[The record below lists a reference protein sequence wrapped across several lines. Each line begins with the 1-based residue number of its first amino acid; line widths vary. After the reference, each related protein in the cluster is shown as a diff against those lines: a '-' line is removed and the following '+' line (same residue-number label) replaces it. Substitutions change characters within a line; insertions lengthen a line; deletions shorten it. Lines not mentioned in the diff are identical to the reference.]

1 MTDARPL
8 PPDQNERLRALATDR
23 SVLVQAPAGSG
34 KTDLL
39 TRRFLALLATVDAPS
54 EIVAI
59 TFTRASAAEM
69 RHRIL
74 AELEKAS
81 HLTAPQIATAE
92 AFSMTALAAAAIA
105 RSEERGW
112 QLLDLPTQLRIT
124 TIDAFC
130 RELALGQPIVSGLGG
145 GMEPSDQ
152 PAELYRRAAR
162 RTLASLDDAPAPL
175 REAIELLL
183 LWRDNNWAEMEDL
196 LIRMLAQ
203 RDRWMRDFVLNSSF
217 DPDLV
222 RAKLERPFANAVH
235 AALTHLDL
243 LFDQAPAAREEAL
256 ALARFACGNPGG
268 ELFLDLAELP
278 EWPSFDDEE
287 EIEAAQRAF
296 LSLASLLLTGTGTFR
311 KSLDKRI
318 GFPADRKREKA
329 RLLEL
334 IAGLNSIEGFE
345 SALAALRTLPPAR
358 FSDEEWQIV
367 QAAFTLLMHAAVNLR
382 IVFAEAG
389 QTDFTEI
396 AQTALNVLKGEDGL
410 PEDATLAFADGIH
423 HLLVDEFQDTSRRQH
438 ELLAHL
444 VSAWPDAINRTCF
457 VVGDPM
463 QSIYFFRDAEAELF
477 ARVRLIGLELPD
489 AEPLTFDF
497 VQLRSNFRTEPAL
510 VSETNTFF
518 EKVFAHNDGS
528 GATFASAEPSRAPKS
543 GFTFADETLQL
554 HLDFMPA
561 SRGRAGSNAE
571 RESRVEAR
579 TTAHQ
584 SQINRVVA
592 LIRAHFQHI
601 EEAAAFNLAAP
612 TAEKKKYRVAVLG
625 RSRKSLAPIAEA
637 LRKENIPFRAVDLEG
652 LQDRSEIQDALAL
665 GRAVLNPQNRVAWLG
680 VLRAPWCGLSLA
692 DLHALVSGDDQPTLR
707 RSIPSLL
714 KERVSLL
721 TPEAQAAVERLLTAL
736 EAAPVLRFAQTS
748 NTLGSW
754 LEQLWLSVGGAAC
767 ANQTERANLDL
778 LWQTLDELP
787 AGEQDL
793 LGPAL
798 DAALADLTALADPT
812 VQEECGVQLMTMHK
826 SKGLEFEVVIVP
838 ELQATSGAPD
848 FSLLTW
854 LERGLAEPDETGA
867 LSEFLVAPLQSKG
880 DESGSSRAWV
890 TRVRRERE
898 RQEMRRLLYVAA
910 TRAREEL
917 HLFAR
922 PDYAMDANGERTLP
936 EPKNSLLA
944 TAWPALEDEVRT
956 AFTAWEATLPRENPQ
971 EETVELAA
979 AAEDSEA
986 SLHILPV
993 PEKPTLLR
1001 RLPVDFAL
1009 PVQTLEDS
1017 EFAANAVATNREALY
1032 ARHEGGMRSRLLG
1045 VAVHALLEE
1054 LARARMDFDWPQAL
1068 HQITKKAPAILAD
1081 LRARGLD
1088 PQAAAKLA
1096 AEALALAEAA
1106 SRDPLGQWVL
1116 APHAEAASEQ
1126 RWTGVVQNELRSVQ
1140 ADRIF
1145 RAGAE
1150 PHATGE
1156 NVWWIVDY
1164 KTAHADGLDLA
1175 TALPELRKKF
1185 AGQLEAYAKMLRNL
1199 KGSVAEVRLAL
1210 YYPRLQALDWWS
1222 T

>member
-54 EIVAI
+54 EVVAI

-81 HLTAPQIATAE
+81 HLTAQQIIAAE
-92 AFSMTALAAAAIA
+92 ESSMTALAAAAIA
-105 RSEERGW
+105 RSEEHGW

-203 RDRWMRDFVLNSSF
+203 RDRWMRDFVLDSSF

-222 RAKLERPFANAVH
+222 RAKLERPFANAVQ
-235 AALTHLDL
+235 AALAHLDQ

-268 ELFLDLAELP
+268 EVFLDLAELP
-278 EWPSFDDEE
+278 AWPSFDDEE
-287 EIEAAQRAF
+287 EIEAAQRAL
-296 LSLASLLLTGTGTFR
+296 LSLATLLLTGTGTFR
-311 KSLDKRI
+311 KSIDKRI
-318 GFPADRKREKA
+318 GFPANRKREKA
-329 RLLEL
+329 SLLEL
-334 IAGLNSIEGFE
+334 IAGLNAIDGFE

-367 QAAFTLLMHAAVNLR
+367 RAAFTLLVHAAVNLR

-396 AQTALNVLKGEDGL
+396 AQTALNVLKGEEGL

-444 VSAWPDAINRTCF
+444 VSAWPDAISRTCF

-477 ARVRLIGLELPD
+477 ARVRSLGLELPD

-497 VQLRSNFRTEPAL
+497 AQLRSNFRTEPAL

-518 EKVFAHNDGS
+518 ERVFAHDDGS
-528 GATFASAEPSRAPKS
+528 GVTFASAAPSRAPKS
-543 GFTFADETLQL
+543 GFAFAAETLQL
-554 HLDFMPA
+554 HLDFIPA
-561 SRGRAGSNAE
+561 SRSHTGSSIE
-571 RESRVEAR
+571 RESRTAAR
-579 TTAHQ
+579 TAAHQ
-584 SQINRVVA
+584 AQIDRVIA
-592 LIRAHFQHI
+592 LIREHHQQIKA
-601 EEAAAFNLAAP
+601 AAAFNLTAP

-637 LRKENIPFRAVDLEG
+637 LHKEKIPFRAVDLEG
-652 LQDRSEIQDALAL
+652 LKDRPEIQDALAL
-665 GRAVLNPQNRVAWLG
+665 GRAALNPQNRVAWLG

-692 DLHALVSGDDQPTLR
+692 DLHALVSGDEQSTLR
-707 RSIPSLL
+707 RSVPSLL
-714 KERVSLL
+714 KERVKLL
-721 TPEAQAAVERLLTAL
+721 SAEGTAAVERLLTAL
-736 EAAPVLRFAQTS
+736 DTAPALRFAQSS
-748 NTLGSW
+748 NALGSW

-767 ANQTERANLDL
+767 ANPTAHANLDL
-778 LWQTLDELP
+778 LWQTLDDLP

-854 LERGLAEPDETGA
+854 LERGLAEPDESGA

-880 DESGSSRAWV
+880 DESGSARAWV

-922 PDYAMDANGERTLP
+922 PACTVDANGELTLS

-944 TAWPALEDEVRT
+944 TAWPALEETVRT
-956 AFTAWEATLPRENPQ
+956 AFSAWATTQKQ
-971 EETVELAA
+971 EELETETVELAA
-979 AAEDSEA
+979 AAEDA
-986 SLHILPV
+986 ATNLHVLPA
-993 PEKPTLLR
+993 PEKPTHFR

-1009 PVQTLEDS
+1009 PVQALEDS
-1017 EFAANAVATNREALY
+1017 DSAANAVETNREALY

-1045 VAVHALLEE
+1045 VAAHALLEE
-1054 LARARMDFDWPQAL
+1054 LARARMNLDWPDAL
-1068 HQITKKAPAILAD
+1068 DQIKKKTPAVLAD

-1088 PQAAAKLA
+1088 LHSATNLTT
-1096 AEALALAEAA
+1096 EALALAEAA

-1116 APHAEAASEQ
+1116 APHTDAASEQ

-1150 PHATGE
+1150 PHAAGE

-1164 KTAHADGLDLA
+1164 KTAHADGLELT

-1199 KGSVAEVRLAL
+1199 KGSDVEVRLAL

-1222 T
+1222 A